1 MRILITGGAGFI
13 GSHLAEALVT
23 RGDSVIALD
32 NLSTGRQEN
41 IAHLESNP
49 RFQFVRESVTNETV
63 MDKLVGGCEVVV
75 HLAAA
80 VGVELVVK
88 DPVLTLET
96 NLGGAEMVLRL
107 ARRYHKKVLLASTSE
122 VYGKSADLPFREDGD
137 RLMGPT
143 SKSRWA
149 YAESKAID
157 EFMGL
162 AYHAQFGV
170 PVTIARFFNTV
181 GPRQTGT
188 YGMVIPRF
196 VQRAL
201 AGQPLPVHGDG
212 AQSRCFCDVRD
223 VVRAVL
229 GLLEAPNAVGE
240 IFNLGSQAEITIRA
254 LAQRVL
260 ARTGS
265 KSEIAIIPYE
275 QAYAKGFEDM
285 RRRVPSLEKIKAAIG
300 WEPTIGLDQTLDDV
314 IAEFQSTLATNST
327 N

>member
-1 MRILITGGAGFI
+1 MRVLITGGAGFI
-13 GSHLAEALVT
+13 GSHLAEALLA
-23 RGDSVIALD
+23 RGAAVVALD
-32 NLSTGRQEN
+32 NLSTGRFEN
-41 IAHLESNP
+41 IGHLKTNP
-49 RFQFVRESVTNETV
+49 LFQFVNETVTNETV
-63 MDKLVGGCEVVV
+63 MERWVSECDLIV

-96 NLGGAEMVLRL
+96 NLGGAEVVLRL
-107 ARRYHKKVLLASTSE
+107 ARRHHKKVLLASTSE
-122 VYGKSADLPFREDGD
+122 VYGKSADIPFREDGD

-143 SKSRWA
+143 SKSRWS

-162 AYHAQFGV
+162 AYYAQFGV
-170 PVTIARFFNTV
+170 PIIICRFFNTI

-188 YGMVIPRF
+188 YGMVVPRF
-196 VQRAL
+196 VQKAL

-212 AQSRCFCDVRD
+212 TQSRCFCDVRD

-229 GLLEAPNAVGE
+229 GLLDEPRAVGE
-240 IFNLGSQAEITIRA
+240 IFNVGSQAEITIRA
-254 LAQRVL
+254 LAERVL

-265 KSEIAIIPYE
+265 QSEIAVIPYE

-285 RRRVPSLEKIKAAIG
+285 HRRVPSIEKIKATIG
-300 WEPTIGLDQTLDDV
+300 WEPTLGLDQTLDDV
-314 IAEFQSTLATNST
+314 IASFRY
-327 N
+327 

>member
-1 MRILITGGAGFI
+1 MHVLITGGAGFI
-13 GSHLAEALVT
+13 GSHLAEALLA
-23 RGDSVIALD
+23 RGAVVVALD
-32 NLSTGRQEN
+32 NLSTGRFEN
-41 IAHLESNP
+41 VAHLEANP
-49 RFQFVRESVTNETV
+49 RFQFVRETVTNETV
-63 MDKLVGGCEVVV
+63 MDQWVRESDVIV

-96 NLGGAEMVLRL
+96 NLGGTETVLRL
-107 ARRYHKKVLLASTSE
+107 ARRHHKLVLLASTSE
-122 VYGKSADLPFREDGD
+122 VYGKSADVPFREDGD

-143 SKSRWA
+143 SKSRWS
-149 YAESKAID
+149 YGESKAID

-170 PVTIARFFNTV
+170 PVIICRFFNTV

-188 YGMVIPRF
+188 YGMVVPRF
-196 VQRAL
+196 VQKAL

-212 AQSRCFCDVRD
+212 TQSRCFCDVRD

-229 GLLEAPNAVGE
+229 GLLDEPRAVGE
-240 IFNLGSQAEITIRA
+240 IFNVGSQAEITIRA
-254 LAQRVL
+254 LAERVL
-260 ARTGS
+260 ARAES
-265 KSEIAIIPYE
+265 RSEIVTIPYD

-285 RRRVPSLEKIKAAIG
+285 HRRVPSIEKIKAAIG

-314 IAEFQSTLATNST
+314 IAYFRNLV
-327 N
+327 

>member
-13 GSHLAEALVT
+13 GSHLAEALVA
-23 RGDSVIALD
+23 RGDTVVVLD
-32 NLSTGRQEN
+32 NLATGRLEN
-41 IAHLESNP
+41 IAHLGQNP
-49 RFQFVRESVTNETV
+49 RFQFVHESVTQAAV
-63 MDKLVGGCEVVV
+63 MDKCVSDCDIVV

-96 NLGGAEMVLRL
+96 NLGGAETVLRS
-107 ARRYHKKVLLASTSE
+107 ARRYNKKVLLASTSE
-122 VYGKSADLPFREDGD
+122 VYGKSADIPFREDGD

-162 AYHAQFGV
+162 AYYAQFGV
-170 PVTIARFFNTV
+170 PVTIGRFFNTV

-196 VQRAL
+196 VQKAL

-212 AQSRCFCDVRD
+212 TQSRCFCDVRD

-229 GLLEAPNAVGE
+229 ALIESPIAIGE
-240 IFNLGSQAEITIRA
+240 IFNIGSQAEITIRA
-254 LAQRVL
+254 LAERVL
-260 ARTGS
+260 ARAGS
-265 KSEIAIIPYE
+265 KSEINLIPYD

-285 RRRVPSLEKIKAAIG
+285 HRRVPSIEKIKAAIG
-300 WEPTIGLDQTLDDV
+300 WEPTIPLDQTLDDV
-314 IAEFQSTLATNST
+314 IADFRATQ
-327 N
+327 